1 MKITLINAIYYFFKV
16 LDSLIFIRV
25 ILSWFPIRKDNA
37 LIRLLYALTEP
48 ILGPIR
54 NILFKSPLGGPGMM
68 LDFSPIIAIFLIE
81 ILQSLLVSIVR
92 SL

>member
-1 MKITLINAIYYFFKV
+1 MKITLINAIYYFCKV
-16 LDSLIFIRV
+16 LDGLIFVRV
-25 ILSWFPIRKDNA
+25 ILSWFPIRKDSA
-37 LIRLLYALTEP
+37 PVQLLYALTEP

-68 LDFSPIIAIFLIE
+68 LDFSPIIAFFLIE
-81 ILQSLLVSIVR
+81 VLQGLLVSIVR